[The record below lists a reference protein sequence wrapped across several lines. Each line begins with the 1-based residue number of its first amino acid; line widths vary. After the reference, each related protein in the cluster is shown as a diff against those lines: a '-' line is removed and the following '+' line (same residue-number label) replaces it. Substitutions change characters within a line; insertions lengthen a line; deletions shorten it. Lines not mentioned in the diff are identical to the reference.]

1 LNIIEAACDP
11 NLFGPFFKD
20 EQTWSGW
27 RTFLKVLFGIPLKGG
42 ERQLFRECTG
52 RETPSKGGHSEA
64 WLVIGRRGGK
74 SFVLALIAVFLASF
88 RDWRPFLGPG
98 EVATIMVIAQDRRQA
113 RHIMRYVKGL
123 LGGVP
128 LLARAVRA
136 ETRETITLTNQ
147 VVIEIHSAS
156 FRSTR
161 GYTIVAALLDE
172 LAFWPTDNAADPDY
186 EVINAISPGMATIP
200 GAMLLCASSPYA
212 RKGALWDAHR
222 KHFGKDGDPVLVWQA
237 GTRRMNPTVPQRWID
252 ERMERDAASAAA
264 EYGAQFRSD
273 VESFINREAVEACVS
288 IGVRERPP
296 VSGTWYKA
304 FVDPSGGS
312 GSDSMTLAVGHREGS
327 VAVID
332 AIREVKPRFSPEAVV
347 DEFCPLLKAYGVRS
361 VQGDKF
367 GGEWPREQFKKHGIT
382 YEPAA
387 RPKSELYRDL
397 LPAINS
403 RRIDLLDHPRL
414 VQQIIGLERR
424 TAWGGRDSIDHGDGQ
439 HDDVAN
445 ACAGLAAMLHLSGGY
460 NLDALAS

>member
-1 LNIIEAACDP
+1 L
-11 NLFGPFFKD
+11 
-20 EQTWSGW
+20 
-27 RTFLKVLFGIPLKGG
+27 
-42 ERQLFRECTG
+42 
-52 RETPSKGGHSEA
+52 
-64 WLVIGRRGGK
+64 
-74 SFVLALIAVFLASF
+74 F

-128 LLARAVRA
+128 MLARTVRA
-136 ETRETITLTNQ
+136 ETRETITLKNQ

-222 KHFGKDGDPVLVWQA
+222 RHFGKDGAPVLVWQA
-237 GTRRMNPTVPQRWID
+237 GTRRMNPTVPQGWID
-252 ERMERDAASAAA
+252 ERMERDPASAAA

-296 VSGTWYKA
+296 VAGAWYKA

-312 GSDSMTLAVGHREGS
+312 GSDSMTLAVGHSEDNI
-327 VAVID
+327 AVID

-347 DEFCPLLKAYGVRS
+347 DEFCPLLKAYSVNS

-367 GGEWPREQFKKHGIT
+367 AGEWPREQFKKRGIT

-403 RRIDLLDHPRL
+403 RRIALLDHPRL
-414 VQQIIGLERR
+414 VHQIVGLERR

-445 ACAGLAAMLHLSGGY
+445 ACAGLTAMLHLSDGY
-460 NLDALAS
+460 NIDGLAS